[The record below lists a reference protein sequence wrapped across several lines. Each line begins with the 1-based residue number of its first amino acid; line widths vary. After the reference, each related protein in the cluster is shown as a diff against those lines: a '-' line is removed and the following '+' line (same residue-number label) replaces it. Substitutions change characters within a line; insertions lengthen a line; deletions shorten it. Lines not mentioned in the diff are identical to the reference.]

1 MYIYKIQNF
10 FKEEH
15 FKIII
20 VQKISSFQ
28 ALQEHLDWT
37 KCTLSP
43 FSQSSLRSIIALISW
58 VFNAWE
64 FEDYLVGKLFL
75 KLRMILL

>member
-1 MYIYKIQNF
+1 MCTWSLMYIYKIQNF

-28 ALQEHLDWT
+28 ALQEHL
-37 KCTLSP
+37 LSDKP
-43 FSQSSLRSIIALISW
+43 GLDKMYF
-58 VFNAWE
+58 VP
-64 FEDYLVGKLFL
+64 
-75 KLRMILL
+75 LLTV